1 MVQEL
6 DDALAHFQQKCGYGF
21 VSENAQIQKLRAS
34 DPTKPGSDFADDA
47 LARVAA
53 RYAMAITPIMEGL
66 IDAED
71 PADPIAA
78 QFFPHRDEL
87 ITASEERADPI
98 DDGGHLVAPGLIH
111 RYRDRALLK
120 LVSACPV
127 YCRFCFRR
135 EVIGPGQDAPLRG
148 AGFAAALAYIT
159 AHPEIWE
166 VILSGGDPFVLSAA
180 RIEEVSRALGAIAHV
195 KVLRWHTRVPVVD
208 PGRISPAFV
217 QALRAG
223 EAVPWVAVHANH
235 PRELTIEARSAIGRL
250 VDAGIPVVSQS
261 VLLRGVN
268 ADPET
273 LEALMRAFVE
283 ARVKP
288 YYLHHPDLAPGTAR
302 FRLPISEGQNIMRQ
316 LHANASGLCQPTYVL
331 DVPDGAIK
339 APLTPAYARA
349 AADGWQM
356 RASDGDWLDYPP
368 RDHAEEDGQ

>member
-1 MVQEL
+1 M
-6 DDALAHFQQKCGYGF
+6 
-21 VSENAQIQKLRAS
+21 
-34 DPTKPGSDFADDA
+34 
-47 LARVAA
+47 
-53 RYAMAITPIMEGL
+53 
-66 IDAED
+66 
-71 PADPIAA
+71 
-78 QFFPHRDEL
+78 
-87 ITASEERADPI
+87 
-98 DDGGHLVAPGLIH
+98 
-111 RYRDRALLK
+111 
-120 LVSACPV
+120 
-127 YCRFCFRR
+127 
-135 EVIGPGQDAPLRG
+135 
-148 AGFAAALAYIT
+148 
-159 AHPEIWE
+159 
-166 VILSGGDPFVLSAA
+166 
-180 RIEEVSRALGAIAHV
+180 GAIAHV

>member
-1 MVQEL
+1 MAQEL
-6 DDALAHFQQKCGYGF
+6 
-21 VSENAQIQKLRAS
+21 ES
-34 DPTKPGSDFADDA
+34 D

-71 PADPIAA
+71 RGDPIAA
-78 QFFPHRDEL
+78 QFLPHRDEL
-87 ITASEERADPI
+87 ITTSDERADPI
-98 DDGGHLVAPGLIH
+98 DDGGYQAAPGLIH
-111 RYRDRALLK
+111 RYRDRVLLK

-148 AGFAAALAYIT
+148 ARFAAALAYIA

-180 RIEEVSRALGAIAHV
+180 RVEEVSRSLGGNAHV
-195 KVLRWHTRVPVVD
+195 KVLRWHTRVPIVD

-223 EAVPWVAVHANH
+223 AAIPWVAVHANH
-235 PRELTIEARSAIGRL
+235 PRELTVEARSAIGRL
-250 VDAGIPVVSQS
+250 VDAGIPVISQT

-302 FRLPISEGQNIMRQ
+302 FRLPISAGQDIMRQ

-339 APLTPAYARA
+339 VPLTPAYARETR
-349 AADGWQM
+349 DGWQM
-356 RASDGDWLDYPP
+356 RASDGDWRDYPP
-368 RDHAEEDGQ
+368 RDPDAEHGR

>member
-1 MVQEL
+1 MAQEL
-6 DDALAHFQQKCGYGF
+6 EG
-21 VSENAQIQKLRAS
+21 E
-34 DPTKPGSDFADDA
+34 

-53 RYAMAITPIMEGL
+53 RYATAITPLMEGL

-71 PADPIAA
+71 RADPIAA
-78 QFFPHRDEL
+78 QFLPHRDEL
-87 ITASEERADPI
+87 ITTSQERADPI
-98 DDGGHLVAPGLIH
+98 DDGGFQVAPGLIH
-111 RYRDRALLK
+111 RYRDRVLLK

-135 EVIGPGQDAPLRG
+135 EMIGPGQDAPLRG
-148 AGFAAALAYIT
+148 DRFAAALAYIA
-159 AHPEIWE
+159 AHEEIWE

-180 RIEEVSRALGAIAHV
+180 RVEEVSRALGAIAHV
-195 KVLRWHTRVPVVD
+195 KILRWHTRVPIVD
-208 PGRISPAFV
+208 PGRITPAFV

-223 EAVPWVAVHANH
+223 KAIAWVAVHANH
-235 PRELTIEARSAIGRL
+235 PRELTLEARSAIGRL

-302 FRLPISEGQNIMRQ
+302 FRLPISEGQDIMRH
-316 LHANASGLCQPTYVL
+316 LHAHASGLCQPTYVL

-339 APLTPAYARA
+339 APLTPAYARD

-356 RASDGDWLDYPP
+356 RASDGGWRSYPP
-368 RDHAEEDGQ
+368 ANPSQEHS